1 MKGLARALTPTRT
14 LLLGLWLTTLFWP
27 YAHSGGFSSALLL
40 SLFPLCLAAAELLS
54 SWEATVVA
62 MLAAFMLELVVQV
75 PEPFGIILAALAAIP
90 HTLVSESPAAWAT
103 LPPTAGL
110 VLILVAVVLG
120 WLVFRLAQSR
130 DRVLLLLL
138 LGGIILIVNHTFWH
152 LQGEGPVAAYLVVGL
167 WLLADTHLD
176 ESAASTLGRPSGYWY
191 GVLGLALVLP
201 LVLGWSTA
209 GHPGHVKG
217 AGGSLPVGGGSGIG
231 LANMPGGNYTTGIGI
246 GDTSINHPV
255 TPSHQTVLVVSGAPM
270 ASYWQTAV
278 YNTFNGTTWSSPAGR
293 PIPFLSGS
301 APHPFFSP
309 AINGF
314 STDQWH
320 VTVAMA
326 GPSGAVPLVYSGTP
340 TSISG
345 VNGQVLP
352 NREELI
358 GQNPITYR
366 VTMTVPVVN
375 MSSIN
380 AVPFSPVPQSLAA
393 DLETPGNLS
402 PRVGQLARRIT
413 AGARGPWQAAEDLAK
428 YLDSHERYTFNFKP
442 SSRGDAVNQFLLV
455 THAGYCDQFSTTFIM
470 MARSIGI
477 PARWVVGYGPGTYNI
492 KTRDYVISAV
502 DAHSWAQVYVAPY
515 GWIPIDPT
523 YGWTVPL
530 TAKPGQPVTEYVTP
544 HQPPVKVPT
553 LARTHPKAPRV
564 ANPRPTRAPSPVA
577 AIPWAALAAAGAAVA
592 AVWLA
597 WRNARFALNS
607 PHRRLKRLDRRLWL
621 LFRLTGRRSLGA
633 DATLRQLY
641 LGLAPEYQPLLKPT
655 ILVMER
661 WWYGGQL
668 PDEPQLTQAEASV
681 QEALHEALR
690 GWWRRPLAR
699 LWAS

>member
-1 MKGLARALTPTRT
+1 MRGLARALTPTRT

-40 SLFPLCLAAAELLS
+40 SLFPLCLAAAELLP
-54 SWEATVVA
+54 SWEAAVVA
-62 MLAAFMLELVVQV
+62 MVAAFMLELVVQV
-75 PEPFGIILAALAAIP
+75 PEPFGVILAALAAIP
-90 HTLVSESPAAWAT
+90 HTLLSESPAAWAT

-167 WLLADTHLD
+167 WLLADTHLE
-176 ESAASTLGRPSGYWY
+176 ESAASTLGRPGGYWY

-217 AGGSLPVGGGSGIG
+217 AGGALPLGGGSGIG

-278 YNTFNGTTWSSPAGR
+278 YNTFNGTSWSSPAG
-293 PIPFLSGS
+293 PPTPFISGS

-314 STDQWH
+314 PTDQWH
-320 VTVAMA
+320 ITVAMA
-326 GPSGAVPLVYSGTP
+326 SQSGTVPLVYSGTP
-340 TSISG
+340 TSVSG

-352 NREELI
+352 NREELM
-358 GQNPITYR
+358 GQSPITYR

-393 DLETPGNLS
+393 DLETPSNLS
-402 PRVGQLARRIT
+402 PQVGQLAHRIT
-413 AGARGPWQAAEDLAK
+413 ANARGPWQASEALAK

-442 SSRGDAVNQFLLV
+442 SSSGDAVNQFLLV
-455 THAGYCDQFSTTFIM
+455 THAGYCDQFSSAFIM
-470 MARSIGI
+470 MARSVGI

-492 KTRDYVISAV
+492 KTRDYVVSAV

-530 TAKPGQPVTEYVTP
+530 TAKPGQVVTEHVVP
-544 HQPPVKVPT
+544 NQRPVKLPT
-553 LARTHPKAPRV
+553 IASTHPKTPRV
-564 ANPRPTRAPSPVA
+564 FKKHPESGGTTPHAVP
-577 AIPWAALAAAGAAVA
+577 AILWTVVLAAAAAAA

-597 WRNARFALNS
+597 WRNARSALND
-607 PHRRLKRLDRRLWL
+607 PHRRLKRLDRRLWIV
-621 LFRLTGRRSLGA
+621 FRLAARRSVGA
-633 DATLRQLY
+633 DATLRQIY
-641 LGLAPEYQPLLKPT
+641 LALSPEYQPLLKPA

-668 PDEPQLTQAEASV
+668 PDEEQLTAAESAV
-681 QEALHEALR
+681 QEVFR
-690 GWWRRPLAR
+690 GLWRRPLAR